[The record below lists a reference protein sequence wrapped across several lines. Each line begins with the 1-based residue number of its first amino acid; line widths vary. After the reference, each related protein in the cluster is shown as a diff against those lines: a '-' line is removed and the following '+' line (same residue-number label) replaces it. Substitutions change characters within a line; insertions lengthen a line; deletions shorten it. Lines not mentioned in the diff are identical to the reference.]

1 MWLKTF
7 MMTLLDYIV
16 VALNDD
22 EHIINPDAEHEEGDD
37 SVHGAEDKVQARADP
52 ITGEQTKIAAA
63 DTNRGESR
71 LGMIHIK
78 QISGRHD
85 SSKQT
90 RYFFK
95 SMFQIQKQAWHGRIS
110 SGRMHF

>member
-7 MMTLLDYIV
+7 MKTLLDNII

-37 SVHGAEDKVQARADP
+37 SMHGAEDKVKARADP

-63 DTNRGESR
+63 DTNRGQSR
-71 LGMIHIK
+71 LGMMQIK
-78 QISGRHD
+78 NIR
-85 SSKQT
+85 QT
-90 RYFFK
+90 L
-95 SMFQIQKQAWHGRIS
+95 
-110 SGRMHF
+110 